1 MSEQR
6 LHVTVV
12 TLSFNQRP
20 FLERALRSVLEQD
33 YPVEYIV
40 VDPGS
45 TDGSRELIERY
56 RARLARVVLEPDDGP
71 ADGLNKAFK
80 LATGD
85 VFVCVNADDALL
97 PGAVTSA
104 VAALERHPDAAAV
117 YADGYIVDGSGRP
130 IRRFRSTGFDLRR
143 FVFGGVNVMYQA
155 TFVRRDAFF
164 AVGGFNPGNGTCWD
178 GELLVDLALA
188 GRELRH
194 VGGLWGIFSIHADSI
209 SGSGRLRREYDR
221 DRLRLFEKV
230 VGRSPAPRDRAAFAL
245 ARAEKWLRD
254 PRYLVWRITDAVQ
267 RPKLGEALP

>member
-1 MSEQR
+1 MTEQR
-6 LHVTVV
+6 LRVTVV
-12 TLSFNQRP
+12 TLSFNQHP
-20 FLERALRSVLEQD
+20 FLDRALRSVLEQD

-56 RARLARVVLEPDDGP
+56 RGRLARVVLEPDEGP

-104 VAALERHPDAAAV
+104 VAALERHPGAAVV

-143 FVFGGVNVMYQA
+143 FVFGGVNVMHQA

-164 AVGGFNPGNGTCWD
+164 AVGGFNPGNGTSWD

-209 SGSGRLRREYDR
+209 TGSGRLRREYDR
-221 DRLRLFEKV
+221 DHLRLFEKV
-230 VGRSPAPRDRAAFAL
+230 VGRSPAPRDRAAVAL

-254 PRYLVWRITDAVQ
+254 PRYLVWRIMDLVR
-267 RPKLGEALP
+267 RPKLGEALL